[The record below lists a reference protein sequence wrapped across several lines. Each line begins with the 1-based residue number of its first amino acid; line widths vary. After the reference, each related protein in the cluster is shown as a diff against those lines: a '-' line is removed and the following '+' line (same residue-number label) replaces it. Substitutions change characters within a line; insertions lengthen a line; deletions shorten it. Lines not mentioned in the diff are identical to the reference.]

1 MTIDIN
7 SVNIQPSQKSE
18 KVDRFLELLAAQI
31 APDKTHKP
39 RVQTIN
45 DRQCMTCANP
55 DLNFRDELSLK
66 EYTISGMC
74 MSCQDEFFGKEEP
87 A

>member
-45 DRQCMTCANP
+45 DRQCMTCAQP
-55 DLNFRDELSLK
+55 
-66 EYTISGMC
+66 
-74 MSCQDEFFGKEEP
+74 
-87 A
+87 

>member
-31 APDKTHKP
+31 APDKHTNHGC
-39 RVQTIN
+39 
-45 DRQCMTCANP
+45 RQSTTDSA
-55 DLNFRDELSLK
+55 
-66 EYTISGMC
+66 
-74 MSCQDEFFGKEEP
+74 
-87 A
+87 